1 MVIFNYYGHACF
13 ELETSFGKI
22 LFDPFLTGNPLA
34 SIAAKDVNCDYIL
47 LTHAHGDHFGD
58 AVEIAKRNNAKVIST
73 PEVLGLFPSEYQ
85 NVHGMNLGGSYDFPF
100 GRVTMTPALHSAGV
114 AGGTPCGFIIRLK
127 EDLVIYFAGD
137 TALFSDMK
145 LIGEKQKID
154 CAILPIGDNYTMG
167 LEDAAKAVQLL
178 NPSNVIPVHYNTWPV
193 IAQRP
198 EVFKSYVE
206 QTTNTAVHIVNPG
219 ESWDLTNE

>member
-13 ELETSFGKI
+13 ELETGFGNI
-22 LFDPFLTGNPLA
+22 LFDPFLTGNPAA
-34 SIAAKDVNCDYIL
+34 SIEAKDVSCDYIL

-58 AVEIAKRNNAKVIST
+58 AVEIAQNNNAKVIST
-73 PEVLGLFPSEYQ
+73 PEVLGLFPSTYQ

-100 GRVTMTPALHSAGV
+100 GTVTMVPALHSAGV
-114 AGGTPCGFIIRLK
+114 AGGTPCGFVLRLK
-127 EDLVIYFAGD
+127 EDLNIYFAGD

-145 LIGEKQKID
+145 LIGERQKID

-167 LEDAAKAVQLL
+167 MEDAAKAVKLIK
-178 NPSNVIPVHYNTWPV
+178 PTNVIPVHYNTWDV
-193 IAQRP
+193 IRQRP
-198 EVFKSYVE
+198 EVFKMYVE
-206 QTTNTAVHIVNPG
+206 SKTPAAVHIVNPG